1 MLYFTKFKVLTIYI
15 FIICISFFTLSNFL
29 SDDNKLINKK
39 INLGLD
45 LQGGSYLLLEID
57 NRPIILQKLQV
68 KLTSLKN
75 DLIKNDIK
83 FKNIKA
89 IDNKIIFDVDEVHKN
104 KFIKIFEDK
113 NSTINNYFDK
123 YKAFEFEYEII
134 NETISVF
141 YSKYGII
148 ELKNSSIDQAL
159 EIVRRRIDE
168 LGTNEPNILKRGN
181 ERILV
186 ELPGLNDPSR
196 IKNLLGKTAN
206 LTFRFISQQNEEN
219 FGSEKLKFE
228 NSEEE
233 ALVSKRIILSG
244 DNLIDAQPRMDSQ
257 TNQTIVSF
265 SLDRLGAKRFGKA
278 TTEGVGRRLAI
289 VLDNKIISA
298 PIIKDAIVSGNGQI
312 TGGGL
317 DFQSATDL
325 ALLLRSGAL
334 PAPLNIIE
342 ERTVGPDLGQD
353 SINSGIISLIIG
365 FSLVIIFMIIRYKIF
380 GLIANAALI
389 VNLFLLVGI
398 LTIFEATLTLPGIA
412 GIILTV
418 GMAVDANVL
427 IYERIKE
434 ELKIENNKIIAFDD
448 GYKKSRTAILD
459 ANITTLISAFILFFM
474 GSGPVKGFSITLG
487 VGILTTLFSVYFL
500 ARQLTSFYIYKNK
513 DNHISL

>member
-83 FKNIKA
+83 FKNIKV
-89 IDNKIIFDVDEVHKN
+89 IDNKILFDVDEVHKN

-186 ELPGLNDPSR
+186 ELPGLDDPSR

-298 PIIKDAIVSGNGQI
+298 PIIKDAIVTGNGQI

-448 GYKKSRTAILD
+448 GYKKSRTTILD

>member
-83 FKNIKA
+83 FKNIKV
-89 IDNKIIFDVDEVHKN
+89 IGNKILFDVDEVHKN

-186 ELPGLNDPSR
+186 ELPGLDDPSR

-298 PIIKDAIVSGNGQI
+298 PIIKDAIVTGNGQI

-448 GYKKSRTAILD
+448 GYKKSRTTILD
-459 ANITTLISAFILFFM
+459 ANITTLISAFILFLM